1 MKKLT
6 MLLMMAGAIIS
17 VQAQHSEHE
26 NHGNKTEQTKGKSDP
41 VKKDEEHGKEKKGGK
56 KDKKKNASSG
66 NFGAAITR
74 EGAFD
79 VKALPGR
86 LKNKTSEAVKIKGT
100 LVAVCQVKGC
110 WMTADLGNG
119 QTMRIRFK
127 DYAFFVPKD
136 AAGKEFYAQGVASW
150 DTTSV
155 AELKHYAADAGKKQE
170 EIDKITEPKVELVFL
185 ADGVIIE
192 EKKKN

>member
-6 MLLMMAGAIIS
+6 LTLMMAGAMLGM
-17 VQAQHSEHE
+17 QAQQSEHE
-26 NHGNKTEQTKGKSDP
+26 HENAGKKTEQTKA
-41 VKKDEEHGKEKKGGK
+41 KDEHGKQKGGK
-56 KDKKKNASSG
+56 KDKKKNATSG
-66 NFGAAITR
+66 NFGTTITR

-86 LKNKTSEAVKIKGT
+86 MKGKESESVKIKGT

-127 DYAFFVPKD
+127 DYGFFVPKD
-136 AAGKEFYAQGVASW
+136 AGGKEFYAQGVASW

-185 ADGVIIE
+185 AEGVIIE